1 MSLVAHPVNETVVD
15 GSTYGSHIRTPQPNS
30 DATLGPVLWVP
41 YNEPQVQSDFWNLW
55 RTGFLDN
62 LWIEVIDE
70 PYPNGVMGKHVV
82 FHIEERPRVKVV
94 DYMPSRGDK
103 LKIEITKIEQMMT
116 ERNVQIRIDS
126 FIDQSVVRRVKGIIT
141 ELYAEKGYADATVTT
156 SVTEL
161 PTGPKLV
168 QLTFTVDEGP
178 KVKVGEVV
186 FEGNKAFTDGK
197 LRGKMKDNKPG
208 GFLGFITGT
217 GTYQPAKMADDA
229 EKVNEF
235 YQNEGYARAV
245 IGAHQIETIRDTRD
259 GKTRFI
265 RLRIPVDEGVRY
277 KLGAFNIAD
286 NTMVKAEFLR
296 PLFKIQTGD
305 FYSAK
310 PIRKGLQEAQKVY
323 GTGGFYQFNPRV
335 EACPRG
341 FDCVTLEP
349 IPDQEKPSIIDV
361 TVRMVEGKQF
371 FVNRVTFVGN
381 TTTRDNVVRREMR
394 VFEGGVFNSNAL
406 TDSIKRLNQLGYFKP
421 LEGKTEEIQI
431 TPVPKAD
438 NRVDVK
444 IKVEEQN
451 RNQISFGAGVSQ
463 YDGFF
468 GQLSFQTS
476 NFLGRGETVGI
487 SLQRGSQASQ
497 YQVSFSEPYLWDRP
511 ITFGTDI
518 YSRRARYPLLYS
530 QESQGMN
537 VIVGYP
543 LADYTRLVLGYSYE
557 KVRVFDISSLYVSP
571 EMLANNPTLR
581 ASLLIDQNGRQT
593 VSKVTPSLVYNTVD
607 HPIFPRS
614 GRKLTASVE
623 LAGPGGNTT
632 FIQTRVD
639 AIMYIPLST
648 RVAFGMHGEGQY
660 VVPRGETSTLPI
672 FEKFFQG
679 GEYSVRGFDLRTIGP
694 RDPISNLVIG
704 GNKSL
709 VFNAELYYNIAGPV
723 RVLGF
728 FDAGQ
733 VQDFG
738 VNLRWKDPITELVF
752 PGQPLLTGPLGPG
765 GILTPIGGSPQPQVI
780 TVGETHAFKT
790 STGVELRFFMPVLN
804 VPFRLIG
811 AYNPS
816 RRGVYNNSLQPQQ
829 KFTFRF
835 AVGVTF

>member
-1 MSLVAHPVNETVVD
+1 LAGLLLGLGTARPALAQAEPCPEPKSLPPADSPVLLRCMSLVAHPVNETVVD

-394 VFEGGVFNSNAL
+394 VF
-406 TDSIKRLNQLGYFKP
+406 
-421 LEGKTEEIQI
+421 
-431 TPVPKAD
+431 
-438 NRVDVK
+438 
-444 IKVEEQN
+444 
-451 RNQISFGAGVSQ
+451 
-463 YDGFF
+463 
-468 GQLSFQTS
+468 
-476 NFLGRGETVGI
+476 
-487 SLQRGSQASQ
+487 
-497 YQVSFSEPYLWDRP
+497 
-511 ITFGTDI
+511 
-518 YSRRARYPLLYS
+518 
-530 QESQGMN
+530 
-537 VIVGYP
+537 
-543 LADYTRLVLGYSYE
+543 
-557 KVRVFDISSLYVSP
+557 
-571 EMLANNPTLR
+571 
-581 ASLLIDQNGRQT
+581 
-593 VSKVTPSLVYNTVD
+593 
-607 HPIFPRS
+607 
-614 GRKLTASVE
+614 
-623 LAGPGGNTT
+623 
-632 FIQTRVD
+632 
-639 AIMYIPLST
+639 
-648 RVAFGMHGEGQY
+648 
-660 VVPRGETSTLPI
+660 
-672 FEKFFQG
+672 
-679 GEYSVRGFDLRTIGP
+679 
-694 RDPISNLVIG
+694 
-704 GNKSL
+704 
-709 VFNAELYYNIAGPV
+709 
-723 RVLGF
+723 
-728 FDAGQ
+728 
-733 VQDFG
+733 
-738 VNLRWKDPITELVF
+738 
-752 PGQPLLTGPLGPG
+752 
-765 GILTPIGGSPQPQVI
+765 
-780 TVGETHAFKT
+780 
-790 STGVELRFFMPVLN
+790 
-804 VPFRLIG
+804 
-811 AYNPS
+811 
-816 RRGVYNNSLQPQQ
+816 
-829 KFTFRF
+829 
-835 AVGVTF
+835 